1 MMIIKILLVDDHRMV
16 RQGLRLLLDKQPGMR
31 VVAEAANGAEAV
43 RLAKEHRPDVAIVDV
58 SMPDLNGIEAAR
70 KMRAAHSG
78 IKIIGLSM
86 HADRRYA
93 VEILRSGA
101 LGYVLKESAFDEL
114 VQAINAVYRGQSFL
128 SARLA
133 DIIIKDYIKESG
145 EGQGSVYTRL
155 SNRER
160 EVLQLLAE
168 GRTTKQ
174 IAQQM
179 NLSVKTIETH
189 RKQIMDK
196 LGIHSL
202 AGLTKYAIREG
213 ITDL

>member
-1 MMIIKILLVDDHRMV
+1 MIIKILLVDDHRMV

>member
-1 MMIIKILLVDDHRMV
+1 M
-16 RQGLRLLLDKQPGMR
+16 
-31 VVAEAANGAEAV
+31 
-43 RLAKEHRPDVAIVDV
+43 RLAREHRPEVAIIDV
-58 SMPDLNGIEAAR
+58 SMPDLNGIEATR
-70 KMRAAHSG
+70 KIRAAHPG
-78 IKIIGLSM
+78 IKVIGLSM
-86 HADRRYA
+86 HADRRYV
-93 VEILRSGA
+93 VEMLRSGA
-101 LGYVLKESAFDEL
+101 LGYILKESAFDEL
-114 VQAINAVYRGQSFL
+114 VQAIHSVSKGQTYL

-133 DIIIKDYIKESG
+133 DIIIKDYIKEAD
-145 EGQGSVYTRL
+145 EARGSAFIRL

-168 GRTTKQ
+168 GRTTTQ